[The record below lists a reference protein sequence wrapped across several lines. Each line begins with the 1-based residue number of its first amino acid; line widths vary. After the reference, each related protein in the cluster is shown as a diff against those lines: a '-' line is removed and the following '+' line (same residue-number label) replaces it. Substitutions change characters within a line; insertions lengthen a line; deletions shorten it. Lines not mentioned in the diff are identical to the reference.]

1 MAIYSFYIFDR
12 HCLLVSSLYVFSGPT
27 ANCFLS
33 TAGESIYI
41 KQWHE
46 RERAAASLRPA
57 TAVSATSPIPDKRT
71 PAGGKHTTDTESS
84 LRNGRLSVQDDAKLI
99 FGVVFS
105 LRNMV
110 RKLSTP
116 LVPHLHLVRR
126 PGCSRVGI

>member
-1 MAIYSFYIFDR
+1 MSAI
-12 HCLLVSSLYVFSGPT
+12 
-27 ANCFLS
+27 
-33 TAGESIYI
+33 GECIYI

-57 TAVSATSPIPDKRT
+57 TAASTTSPIPDKRVL
-71 PAGGKHTTDTESS
+71 AGGKQITDTESS

-99 FGVVFS
+99 FGVIFS

-116 LVPHLHLVRR
+116 LVPPFAPCAQAPSGADASYLSEMTTLSPIGRIITSFTTTRR
-126 PGCSRVGI
+126 LQI